1 MAQILIVEDDPYIS
15 DMLNTALTKE
25 GYGVLR
31 AFSGTEA
38 QLLLEKHTPDLVLL
52 DLMLPG
58 IRGEELLPKI
68 CHIPTIVVSAK
79 LGLDSKVDALLGGA
93 ADYITKPFELKEL
106 LARIWVR
113 LRSPVNDRQVFSFDD
128 LRLDAATRDV
138 TVGETPIHV
147 TPTEFAVL
155 HHLMLNRGNTVSKS
169 AILEAI
175 SYWTEDCTESSLK
188 IHISNLRKK
197 IRQVNGK
204 DMIEAVWGIGFRLKA

>member
-15 DMLNTALTKE
+15 DMLQDALQAE

-58 IRGEELLPKI
+58 ITGEQLLPQI

-79 LGLDSKVDALLGGA
+79 LGIDTKVDALLGGA

-106 LARIWVR
+106 LARIYVC
-113 LRSPVNDRQVFSFDD
+113 LRNPANTRQVLSFSD
-128 LRLDAATRDV
+128 LRIDPSLHTV
-138 TVGETPIHV
+138 TVQDSPIHL

-155 HHLMLNRGNTVSKS
+155 HTLVLNRGNVVSKT
-169 AILEAI
+169 AILDSI
-175 SYWTEDCTESSLK
+175 TDQTEDCTESSLK

-204 DMIEAVWGIGFRLKA
+204 DMIEAVWGIGFRLKP